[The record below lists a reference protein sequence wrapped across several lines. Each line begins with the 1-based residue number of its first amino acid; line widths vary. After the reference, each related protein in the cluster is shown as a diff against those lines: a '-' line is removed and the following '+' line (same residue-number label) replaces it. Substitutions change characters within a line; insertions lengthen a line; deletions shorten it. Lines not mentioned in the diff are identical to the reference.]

1 MTVTVSFTDF
11 RDNLSDYARQ
21 ARQGMTVIV
30 KDNKRDEEL
39 IRVTGGRNWNPQAY
53 KAMLKRML
61 ANPIS
66 AKDHPEWATRR
77 SVEAWLR
84 KSRIADERKFDVH
97 P

>member
-21 ARQGMTVIV
+21 AKQGTTVIV
-30 KDNKRDEEL
+30 KDNKRGEEL
-39 IRVTGGRNWNPQAY
+39 IRVTGGQNWNPKAY

-66 AKDHPEWATRR
+66 AKDHPEWATPK
-77 SVEAWLR
+77 SVEDWLR
-84 KSRIADERKFDVH
+84 KSRLADERKFDVR